1 VRTKLLKQLLESG
14 DTLPH
19 DRQFCVIL
27 DHDVISTIPRLRP
40 SLRVCQKPRD
50 PGHLRWLTLDDDGI
64 TGEAMTI
71 AFELSEAQAEK
82 LRQLADRLGIP
93 PVELAKAAVAE
104 LLATRDEDSRA
115 ALERVLQKNAELYK
129 RLA

>member
-1 VRTKLLKQLLESG
+1 
-14 DTLPH
+14 
-19 DRQFCVIL
+19 
-27 DHDVISTIPRLRP
+27 
-40 SLRVCQKPRD
+40 
-50 PGHLRWLTLDDDGI
+50 
-64 TGEAMTI
+64 MTI
-71 AFELSEAQAEK
+71 AFELSDAQAEK

-93 PVELAKAAVAE
+93 PAELAKAAVAE

>member
-1 VRTKLLKQLLESG
+1 MKV
-14 DTLPH
+14 
-19 DRQFCVIL
+19 
-27 DHDVISTIPRLRP
+27 
-40 SLRVCQKPRD
+40 
-50 PGHLRWLTLDDDGI
+50 
-64 TGEAMTI
+64 
-71 AFELSEAQAEK
+71 AFELSDAQAEK

-93 PVELAKAAVAE
+93 PPELAKAAVAE